1 MSKWKNV
8 NTYMEVNPYTGQPID
23 EDMPTNAAGR
33 GAVAGIGVGPDG
45 EPGYDPKRKK
55 RKRTLI
61 DARSKSYRQHRE
73 RLEKARLKREQKKS
87 KLAQKVAENTKEF
100 EREKYIELDEAK
112 SKKYVVNIKLATGG
126 KASKT
131 VLAKN
136 EDDAESIVINKFN
149 LNQDQILSVHL
160 ASKKEEVELD
170 EVKISSYIVG
180 ELRDI
185 VKNKSAK
192 NLKFKD
198 GQLKVD
204 MTTANMMLQVL
215 DKVKTATKRKIMD
228 VLDSGKKN
236 DFMKVHG
243 LVMKAVR

>member
-1 MSKWKNV
+1 MSRWKDLR
-8 NTYMEVNPYTGQPID
+8 TYREVNPYTGQPVD
-23 EDMPTNAAGR
+23 EDAPANATGVN
-33 GAVAGIGVGPDG
+33 VAGTGDDSSVVVV
-45 EPGYDPKRKK
+45 RKK
-55 RKRTLI
+55 KKTLI
-61 DARSKSYRQHRE
+61 DARTKSYKLHSQK
-73 RLEKARLKREQKKS
+73 LQKAREQREKRKS
-87 KLAQKVAENTKEF
+87 RLAQKIA
-100 EREKYIELDEAK
+100 D
-112 SKKYVVNIKLATGG
+112 
-126 KASKT
+126 
-131 VLAKN
+131 KN
-136 EDDAESIVINKFN
+136 ESFTREGY
-149 LNQDQILSVHL
+149 L
-160 ASKKEEVELD
+160 EEE
-170 EVKISSYIVG
+170 KPSSYILST
-180 ELRDI
+180 LRDI